1 MRITEA
7 AAEAIL
13 EVMMRKGLNP
23 KSCFLEIGVFQEDLG
38 IGFTNER
45 YGRFLQF
52 GQLGVVIS
60 QDIDTTG
67 IVIDFG
73 EIEGRK
79 GLIFLGEEHVKR
91 NNNGNT
97 PSPSLN

>member
-13 EVMMRKGLNP
+13 EVMTRKGLNP
-23 KSCFLEIGVFQEDLG
+23 KSYFLEIGIFQDDLG
-38 IGFTNER
+38 IGFTDER
-45 YGRFLQF
+45 RGQFMQF
-52 GQLGVVIS
+52 GQLGVVIA
-60 QDIDTTG
+60 QDVDTTG
-67 IVIDFG
+67 VVIDFG

-91 NNNGNT
+91 NNGNA